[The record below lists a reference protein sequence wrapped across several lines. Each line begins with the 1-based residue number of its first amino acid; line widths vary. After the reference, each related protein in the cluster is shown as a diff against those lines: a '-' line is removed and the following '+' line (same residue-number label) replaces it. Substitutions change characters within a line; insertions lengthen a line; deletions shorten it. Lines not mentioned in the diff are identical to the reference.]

1 MANAG
6 IWSFGKRCDGS
17 DARRRQVPPASGV
30 ARGQPFLA
38 HSPLCIPGRKPES
51 DGAPPEALVDPVH
64 SLHQPAVLQRPVLK
78 QRSNR
83 IAGRRQV
90 KQHHTGLA
98 VGKALPPEAFEYSQG
113 CRNDNAAV
121 GGWRQERRR
130 CRGRVLRG
138 GGIETVGRDGNLQI
152 AADLIGTADF
162 LRRPFRKGN
171 DGVANLTPYRLIA
184 RPKLREQQVVCF
196 AAGCVS
202 SS

>member
-30 ARGQPFLA
+30 ARGQPFLV
-38 HSPLCIPGRKPES
+38 HSPLRIPGRKPES

-64 SLHQPAVLQRPVLK
+64 SLHQPAVLQRPVLE

-90 KQHHTGLA
+90 KQHHAGLA
-98 VGKALPPEAFEYSQG
+98 IGKALAPEALEYSQR
-113 CRNDNAAV
+113 CRDDNAAV
-121 GGWRQERRR
+121 GGWRRERRR
-130 CRGRVLRG
+130 CGSRVLRG

-152 AADLIGTADF
+152 AADLIGTANF
-162 LRRPFRKGN
+162 LRVLSAKDTMASRTCPRS
-171 DGVANLTPYRLIA
+171 VIA
-184 RPKLREQQVVCF
+184 RLKLREQQVVCF

-202 SS
+202 NS